1 LSCPCEAMRVP
12 EDSEEEWSEEES
24 GTVQPWDSNDELDF
38 TPGMPWWQA
47 TFSLVVVVIG
57 VGVMAL
63 PQLPMKGGWCMSILS
78 MLACYVAITESGI
91 AMWKGVM
98 AGNHADAKDLASKA
112 IVSYEDFGKA
122 AFGKTG
128 EAVVLLMMML
138 YFLGVVA
145 SFGVLIAEELENLI
159 GHISKKEWLLAFAPI
174 MILMSQLP
182 NVTAVAKMTPLAV
195 FCILIL
201 VSVIISKSVLDAQRW
216 QEWPDPA
223 KLHRDWPQ
231 DPMAMGTVV
240 ASMFGAFGVN
250 GNVPSILCE
259 MKDPME
265 FPFAYKTAM
274 TIVLL
279 VYLAVMCCGYYGY
292 GDFMQP
298 DIVKSLSSFPATE
311 EQALD
316 VKFDDWTGP
325 KALVLRGVCAT
336 LLLIKLIIGLPLN
349 MMVIYYS
356 LQTYEGTKDCF
367 PVGSFANKIMRV
379 LVVVIAVVIGLA
391 VTQFNKLFALVASVC
406 GPMLQCFLPIFLSYK
421 IRKKHGARMS
431 SWVRRFGHA
440 LIVLLGLYCLT
451 MGFYDSV
458 QAITEK
464 A

>member
-1 LSCPCEAMRVP
+1 
-12 EDSEEEWSEEES
+12 
-24 GTVQPWDSNDELDF
+24 
-38 TPGMPWWQA
+38 
-47 TFSLVVVVIG
+47 
-57 VGVMAL
+57 
-63 PQLPMKGGWCMSILS
+63 
-78 MLACYVAITESGI
+78 
-91 AMWKGVM
+91 
-98 AGNHADAKDLASKA
+98 
-112 IVSYEDFGKA
+112 
-122 AFGKTG
+122 
-128 EAVVLLMMML
+128 
-138 YFLGVVA
+138 
-145 SFGVLIAEELENLI
+145 
-159 GHISKKEWLLAFAPI
+159 
-174 MILMSQLP
+174 
-182 NVTAVAKMTPLAV
+182 
-195 FCILIL
+195 
-201 VSVIISKSVLDAQRW
+201 
-216 QEWPDPA
+216 
-223 KLHRDWPQ
+223 
-231 DPMAMGTVV
+231 
-240 ASMFGAFGVN
+240 
-250 GNVPSILCE
+250 
-259 MKDPME
+259 
-265 FPFAYKTAM
+265 M

-325 KALVLRGVCAT
+325 KALVLRGVCAA

-367 PVGSFANKIMRV
+367 PAGSFANKIMRI
-379 LVVVIAVVIGLA
+379 LVVVIAVVIGLV

-406 GPMLQCFLPIFLSYK
+406 GPILQCFLPIFLSYK

>member
-1 LSCPCEAMRVP
+1 MSVP
-12 EDSEEEWSEEES
+12 EESSSEES
-24 GTVQPWDSNDELDF
+24 GTVQPWDSNDELGF
-38 TPGMPWWQA
+38 TPGMTWWQA
-47 TFSLVVVVIG
+47 TFSLVVTVIG
-57 VGVMAL
+57 VGTMLL

-78 MLACYVAITESGI
+78 MLACYMAMTESGI
-91 AMWKGVM
+91 AMWKGIM
-98 AGNHADAKDLASKA
+98 AGNHADAKDHASKA

-128 EAVVLLMMML
+128 EAAVLLVMML

-145 SFGVLIAEELENLI
+145 TLAVLVAEELENLF
-159 GHISKKEWLLAFAPI
+159 GHISKQDWLLAFAPI

-182 NVTAVAKMTPLAV
+182 NVKAVAKMTPLAV

-231 DPMAMGTVV
+231 DPMAMGRVV
-240 ASMFGAFGVN
+240 ASMFGAFSVN

-274 TIVLL
+274 AIAFC

-311 EQALD
+311 EQALN
-316 VKFDDWTGP
+316 VKFGDWIGP

-336 LLLIKLIIGLPLN
+336 LLLIQLIISLPLN
-349 MMVIYYS
+349 MIVIYYS
-356 LQTYEGTKDCF
+356 LQTWEATKGYF
-367 PVGSFANKIMRV
+367 PVGSCANRIMRI
-379 LVVVIAVVIGLA
+379 LVVGIAVAIGL
-391 VTQFNKLFALVASVC
+391 VVPQFSSLFALVTSVC
-406 GPMLQCFLPIFLSYK
+406 GPILDCFLPIFLSYK
-421 IRKKHGARMS
+421 IRQKHGARMS
-431 SWVRRFGHA
+431 SWVRRFAHA
-440 LIVLLGLYCLT
+440 LIVLLSLYCLT

-458 QAITEK
+458 QAIAEK